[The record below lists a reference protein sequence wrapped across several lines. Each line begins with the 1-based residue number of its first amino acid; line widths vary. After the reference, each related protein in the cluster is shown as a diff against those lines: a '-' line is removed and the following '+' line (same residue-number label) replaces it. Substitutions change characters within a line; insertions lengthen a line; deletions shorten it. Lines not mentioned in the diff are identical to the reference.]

1 MINSAQAFDLA
12 NKALKGNRLKTTG
25 FTLLS
30 GFFMLVIFF
39 TVNFVSLLFLDSGEE
54 SPRNYPISFTFS
66 LIQSILQDLLAIGFY
81 AYFFRIFKNKQSEFR
96 DLFAGFKSFSRNIV
110 VIIIGTL
117 VAGLFSSIV
126 EAIVEYFPKIKPI
139 EDNVLFYVILFL
151 IIATIFCFAIY
162 KLYPTWI
169 ALLMKMSKDDS
180 TPAIDLIKQT
190 YSQVSVYNYNFLCL
204 SFRVMLWCFLGVFT
218 LGIGFLWIVPLI
230 SMSYVVFF
238 DAIFNPEDYAAP
250 EFPDAPAQNTPPA
263 DPEENTTPELPE
275 E

>member
-1 MINSAQAFDLA
+1 MISSADAFDLA

-81 AYFFRIFKNKQSEFR
+81 AYFFRIFKHKQSCFN
-96 DLFAGFKSFSRNIV
+96 DIFVGFKSFSRNIV

-117 VAGLFSSIV
+117 VAGFFSALIENIV
-126 EAIVEYFPKIKPI
+126 DTFPKVKPI

-180 TPAIDLIKQT
+180 SPAIDLIKQT

-238 DAIFNPEDYAAP
+238 DAIFNPEDYATP
-250 EFPDAPAQNTPPA
+250 EFPGDSTLDTPPA
-263 DPEENTTPELPE
+263 DPEENTPELPE